1 MALSIQ
7 RIASTSATLVLLA
20 VLCAAGGAYVLLNSL
35 ESGTHQQR
43 AESGAHLLQAQVEAL
58 VASYKDSTRRLATR
72 AAETGLLNDNKA
84 VERAA
89 FAGQFTLALPQV
101 LKLRLLPAGA
111 RDVDASSVP
120 ELSYVCLDLLDRSEK
135 GQTIPDAELHL
146 SATPSAHIDVSAL
159 VTDPADSKQVLGHV
173 LLSLDP
179 ATLRSA
185 LAAVKPGD
193 GYAELRQVTPNGE
206 ALVIASGGDTSL
218 KAGAAPVTQN
228 ITGTNWQLTY
238 WPAIS
243 AWSPSMT
250 VLTVSGAAA
259 LLALVLLW
267 LSVGLPRRWL
277 TSALKQDSES
287 FRTLFNDIRTGVLMG
302 QYPFRIQEFSDL
314 ALQLRR
320 SGEEMIQDRRSL
332 EKKAQK
338 DGLTGLASRPAF
350 ESKFEQLHQQ
360 ARSGLTSVL
369 LIADIDHLEE
379 INAQLGPDAG
389 DTLLKQYARQLRE
402 TLRQSDLVAR
412 LENGRFAV
420 LFPFTDLEKIQP
432 IVERLRVRLAE
443 EFDPGS
449 GMPRAFSW
457 SAGLTLVAQTDN
469 DAAICFARAEMALK
483 QAHTEGG
490 NCTITQMP
498 AA

>member
-20 VLCAAGGAYVLLNSL
+20 VLCAAGAAYVLVNSL
-35 ESGTHQQR
+35 ESGTQQQR
-43 AESGAHLLQAQVEAL
+43 AESGAHLLQARVEAL
-58 VASYKDSTRRLATR
+58 VAGYKDSARRLAAR
-72 AAETGLLNDNKA
+72 AAEIGLLNDNKA

-89 FAGQFTLALPQV
+89 LAGQLALALPQL

-111 RDVDASSVP
+111 RDVDAGSVP
-120 ELSYVCLDLLDRSEK
+120 ELSYVCLDLLERSEK

-146 SATPSAHIDVSAL
+146 SGTPSAHIDVSAP

-179 ATLRSA
+179 AMLHSA
-185 LAAVKPGD
+185 LAALKPGD
-193 GYAELRQVTPNGE
+193 GYAELRQVTPKGE
-206 ALVIASGGDTSL
+206 ALVIASGGDTGL
-218 KAGAAPVTQN
+218 KSGAAPAAQN
-228 ITGTNWQLTY
+228 ITGTNWQLAY
-238 WPAIS
+238 WPAMA
-243 AWSPSMT
+243 AWSPSLT
-250 VLTVSGAAA
+250 VLSVSGAAA

-277 TSALKQDSES
+277 TRALRQDSES

-320 SGEEMIQDRRSL
+320 SGEEMIQDRRDL
-332 EKKAQK
+332 EKKAQN

-360 ARSGLTSVL
+360 ARGGLTSVL
-369 LIADIDHLEE
+369 LISDIDHLEE
-379 INAQLGPDAG
+379 INTQLGPDAG

-402 TLRQSDLVAR
+402 ALRQSDLVAR
-412 LENGRFAV
+412 LEHGRFAV

-432 IVERLRVRLAE
+432 IVERLRARLAE

-457 SAGLTLVAQTDN
+457 SAGLTLVAQTDH
-469 DAAICFARAEMALK
+469 DAATAFARAEMALK
-483 QAHTEGG
+483 QARANGG
-490 NCTITQMP
+490 NCTVTQMP
-498 AA
+498 PA